1 MRIFW
6 YWCSNSYL
14 VVYFFKSNGGV
25 FFCQILRN
33 DLQGFWLYGVTNQV
47 NIRQPIFCILAYG
60 IYGGILYA
68 TAYGSEEKATKGKNT
83 ILWAIIGG
91 VIVGLSFVLVR
102 YFASTLL
109 GAGDADINDNLPR

>member
-1 MRIFW
+1 MKLAKIIDNVDNLNAGIGSNPDPSMIASNVMRIASTI
-6 YWCSNSYL
+6 YTEY
-14 VVYFFKSNGGV
+14 
-25 FFCQILRN
+25 ILP
-33 DLQGFWLYGVTNQV
+33 FA
-47 NIRQPIFCILAYG
+47 IFCILAYG

-109 GAGDADINDNLPR
+109 GAGDADIKDNLPR